1 MLNLRQFIFDN
12 ESLIGE
18 GRIPM
23 GKKEDAKL
31 VSEKA
36 KSYFDQGFN

>member
-1 MLNLRQFIFDN
+1 MNMRVK
-12 ESLIGE
+12 

-23 GKKEDAKL
+23 GKKDDSKL

-36 KSYFDQGFN
+36 KGYFKQGFN